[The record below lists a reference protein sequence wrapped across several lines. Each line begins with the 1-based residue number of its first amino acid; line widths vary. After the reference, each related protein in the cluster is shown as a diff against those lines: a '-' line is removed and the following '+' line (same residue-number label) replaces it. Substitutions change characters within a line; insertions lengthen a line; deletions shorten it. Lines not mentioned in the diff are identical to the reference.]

1 MAKSVFNLRQWSK
14 TSTVQFLREENKIEF
29 RLVYQETKLHSI
41 FRILMSCIHLDLLLQ
56 VGLPAKSGVSGSLV
70 LVVPGVMGIGLWSP
84 PLDNLGNTVRQEFLR
99 IFFCFILIFLFR
111 GVAFAEKF
119 VNLFNFHRFDNLV
132 YLRSKVDP
140 RKHRLV
146 LMFPWDT
153 CLQFIKKFVRRMWRM
168 HIKNVGMWKFHQKYK
183 NFLY

>member
-1 MAKSVFNLRQWSK
+1 MYLISDNDLRQ
-14 TSTVQFLREENKIEF
+14 VQYSFLEKR
-29 RLVYQETKLHSI
+29 TKLS
-41 FRILMSCIHLDLLLQ
+41 LDLFIKKQGFTASSEYWWAAFILTSCLQ

-84 PLDNLGNTVRQEFLR
+84 PLDNLGNTVRQEFIR
-99 IFFCFILIFLFR
+99 IFFCFNLIFLFR

-168 HIKNVGMWKFHQKYK
+168 HIKNVGMWKFHQKYQ

>member
-1 MAKSVFNLRQWSK
+1 MAKSVFNLRQISE

-29 RLVYQETKLHSI
+29 RLVYQETKLYSI
-41 FRILMSCIHLDLLLQ
+41 LRILMSCIHLDLLLQ

-168 HIKNVGMWKFHQKYK
+168 HIKNVGM
-183 NFLY
+183 